1 MGRVHS
7 WEALVMTVMAPTA
20 TSPPYRARLELKLID
35 SRLSVDIIT
44 KVEMPSAITGR
55 MTFFSGR
62 IQSLRRRRIVFLP
75 VRKCRIHTAPT
86 A

>member
-20 TSPPYRARLELKLID
+20 TSPPYRARLELKLMD

-44 KVEMPSAITGR
+44 KVETPSAITGR

-62 IQSLRRRRIVFLP
+62 I
-75 VRKCRIHTAPT
+75 
-86 A
+86 